1 MKPDALL
8 SFFKESLILR
18 RDDSLQFVAFIN
30 KKLYTKRKIGDQG
43 MKIKEGYILD
53 EIGDQKVAI
62 SLKCGE
68 NDFSEMIKLNE
79 IGAFLWEKLSEEIE
93 EEKLVEA
100 VTEAYDIDS
109 ATARKDI
116 RSFTETLEKNGILER

>member
-1 MKPDALL
+1 
-8 SFFKESLILR
+8 
-18 RDDSLQFVAFIN
+18 
-30 KKLYTKRKIGDQG
+30 

-68 NDFSEMIKLNE
+68 NDFSGMIKLNE
-79 IGAFLWEKLSEEIE
+79 IGAFLWEKLSEDIE

-116 RSFTETLEKNGILER
+116 RSFTENLEKNGILER

>member
-1 MKPDALL
+1 
-8 SFFKESLILR
+8 
-18 RDDSLQFVAFIN
+18 
-30 KKLYTKRKIGDQG
+30 

-93 EEKLVEA
+93 EEKL
-100 VTEAYDIDS
+100 
-109 ATARKDI
+109 
-116 RSFTETLEKNGILER
+116 RSEERRVGKECRSRWSPYH

>member
-1 MKPDALL
+1 
-8 SFFKESLILR
+8 
-18 RDDSLQFVAFIN
+18 
-30 KKLYTKRKIGDQG
+30 

-79 IGAFLWEKLSEEIE
+79 IGAFLWEKQKENIE
-93 EEKLVEA
+93 EEKMVKA
-100 VTEAYDIDS
+100 VTEEYDIDS